1 MAPFAPRFV
10 TAKERAE
17 NRARYL
23 KFFYWTAVA
32 LPLLVTVTLFGY
44 SDAAPLWLSR
54 LTVDLDALFGF
65 PVLWLL
71 KAITAA

>member
-1 MAPFAPRFV
+1 MAPIVPRFV
-10 TAKERAE
+10 SPKERAE

-32 LPLLVTVTLFGY
+32 IPLIVTLVMFGY
-44 SDAAPLWLSR
+44 SKAAPLWLSR
-54 LTVDLDALFGF
+54 ITIHLDALFGL

-71 KAITAA
+71 KAIST